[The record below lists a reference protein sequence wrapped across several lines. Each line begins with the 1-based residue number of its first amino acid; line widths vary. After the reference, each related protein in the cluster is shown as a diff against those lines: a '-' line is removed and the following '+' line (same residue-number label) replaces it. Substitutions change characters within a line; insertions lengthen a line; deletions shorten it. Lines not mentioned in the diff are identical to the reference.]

1 MLVCLMVWQKHQ
13 YFLKKVPLLKIMN
26 DNVHIIQLNGWWL
39 LRFLIAYGSPNH
51 YTSWFGFGLFK
62 NCMHLK
68 TVQMSVFAIKV
79 NINPIIRIFL
89 NPQVCKIKSLDFFTI
104 FLTNR
109 VWPNQAKSWKWVM
122 FKTLLCQ
129 PTWFQMNVWYT
140 GCLTLKW
147 WKLNGSEG
155 G

>member
-1 MLVCLMVWQKHQ
+1 MLVCLMIWQKHQ

-79 NINPIIRIFL
+79 NINPIIWIFFGSKGMQNQKFRFFHHFSYYL
-89 NPQVCKIKSLDFFTI
+89 TEFGQIKQK
-104 FLTNR
+104 
-109 VWPNQAKSWKWVM
+109 VE
-122 FKTLLCQ
+122 
-129 PTWFQMNVWYT
+129 
-140 GCLTLKW
+140 
-147 WKLNGSEG
+147 NGSCSRHSYVNQHDFKWMYDTLC
-155 G
+155 

>member
-1 MLVCLMVWQKHQ
+1 MLVCLMIWQKHQ

-39 LRFLIAYGSPNH
+39 LMFLIAYGSPNH

-62 NCMHLK
+62 NCMHLR
-68 TVQMSVFAIKV
+68 TVQMSVFAIIV
-79 NINPIIRIFL
+79 NINPIIRISFGSKGMQ
-89 NPQVCKIKSLDFFTI
+89 NQKFRFFH
-104 FLTNR
+104 R

-140 GCLTLKW
+140 I
-147 WKLNGSEG
+147 
-155 G
+155 